1 MRCHT
6 IISLVT
12 VFSLS
17 ACMMGPD
24 YKRPDIPPA
33 EAWRLSPG
41 TSESIANLPWWDLL
55 RDQTLQGLIRTS
67 LAENLDL
74 RVAVATIE
82 QYQAQFTIAQFVLA
96 PSVSATG
103 TGAYFHSTSNA
114 IGIPGPRFRRHLHS
128 VRPPIR
134 GHGLRKRIQ
143 RSRREMG
150 G

>member
-1 MRCHT
+1 MRCHI
-6 IISLVT
+6 IISLVA

-17 ACMMGPD
+17 ACMMGPN
-24 YKRPDIPPA
+24 YKRPDLPPT
-33 EAWRLSPG
+33 EAWRLAPG

-82 QYQAQFTIAQFVLA
+82 QYQAQFTIARFDLA

-103 TGAYFHSTSNA
+103 TGASFHSTSHA
-114 IGIPGPRFRRHLHS
+114 IGIPAPGSGAISIPS
-128 VRPPIR
+128 AT
-134 GHGLRKRIQ
+134 
-143 RSRREMG
+143 
-150 G
+150 